1 MNRKLRQAKSAQR
14 LKDKQINFMLEG
26 MEKDIENLMLVI
38 SEKDKQLRDLKK
50 ILFAAKAS
58 YKKVTEE
65 NQQLK
70 QRIALI
76 KENKKLRQQ
85 QATIEEHKNFYYPK
99 QPTRPKRYKKIVYEE
114 ETDSDS
120 NPEKEKETYTLPEV
134 EPEEEEKETIEQNS
148 RLEEQYQRPQQQKL
162 PQKRRIKIFGYLN
175 SKNTNIFTL

>member
-1 MNRKLRQAKSAQR
+1 MP
-14 LKDKQINFMLEG
+14 EG
-26 MEKDIENLMLVI
+26 IEKDIENVMLVI

-70 QRIALI
+70 QRIVLI

-85 QATIEEHKNFYYPK
+85 QPTIEEHKNLYYPK
-99 QPTRPKRYKKIVYEE
+99 QPTRPKRYRKIVYEE

-120 NPEKEKETYTLPEV
+120 DPHTEKETYTLPEV
-134 EPEEEEKETIEQNS
+134 EPEKEEKETTEQNS
-148 RLEEQYQRPQQQKL
+148 GLEKQHQQPQQQKL
-162 PQKRRIKIFGYLN
+162 PQKRKIKIFDYLN
-175 SKNTNIFTL
+175 SKDAKKNRN